1 MSKVACIG
9 ECMVELK
16 QADGGLFSRGYGG
29 DTLNTAVYLARLGVG
44 ADYITALGDDPLS
57 DEMIAGWAAEGVGT
71 KRVVRLPGKLPGL
84 YMIQTDGKGERRFFH
99 WRDSAAARSLMDLPQ
114 TPEIL
119 DALAGYDVIYLSA
132 ITLSL
137 YGAEA
142 GRGCSRRIGR
152 AREAGARF
160 AFDTNFR
167 ARGWPDLDVARAV
180 FRDAFAAADIV
191 LASTE
196 DLLPLYPGESNE
208 NLLARIPGAEVVLK
222 LSEPASI
229 LRLERRA
236 LSDQGQ
242 AGGGARR
249 RYHGRRRQFCRRL
262 RGGTPRGRGPAR
274 SRAGRASPGGRCGM
288 SSRGDHPARGDA
300 ARPDPEPRQFSQG
313 IAMTAAARQEQLAAI
328 FRSATVIPVLTIER
342 LEDAVPLARALV
354 AGGVRVLEVTLRT
367 PVAVE
372 AAKAMIAEVPDAIV
386 GIGTILNADDLA
398 RASALGAKF
407 GISPGAT
414 PELLKAAAAS
424 DLPFAPGI
432 ATASELM
439 QALAAGFDLVKFF
452 PAEQAGGIK
461 ALRALAG
468 PFPNIRVCP
477 TGGIGEANAA
487 SLAGRAEC
495 GGGGRFL
502 ALPGRRYQVR
512 QLGRHNRHVRA
523 DDEIAE
529 SVQPR

>member
-1 MSKVACIG
+1 
-9 ECMVELK
+9 
-16 QADGGLFSRGYGG
+16 
-29 DTLNTAVYLARLGVG
+29 
-44 ADYITALGDDPLS
+44 
-57 DEMIAGWAAEGVGT
+57 MIAGWAAEGVGT
-71 KRVVRLPGKLPGL
+71 KRVARLPGKLPGL
-84 YMIQTDGKGERRFFH
+84 YMIQTDDKGERRFFH

-119 DALAGYDVIYLSA
+119 NSLAGYDVIYLSA

-137 YGAEA
+137 YGGE
-142 GRGCSRRIGR
+142 GRARLFAALKG

-180 FRDAFAAADIV
+180 FQEAFAAADIV

-208 NLLARIPGAEVVLK
+208 ALLARIPGAEVVLK

-229 LRLERRA
+229 LRLQGVPA
-236 LSDQGQ
+236 SDQGR
-242 AGGGARR
+242 AVAGARC
-249 RYHGRRRQFCRRL
+249 RYHGGRRQFCCRLCRRAPPW
-262 RGGTPRGRGPAR
+262 RGADR
-274 SRAGRASPGGRCGM
+274 SRAGGAPPRRGCGM
-288 SSRGDHPARGDA
+288 PSRRNHPACGDA
-300 ARPDPEPRQFSQG
+300 ARTHPEPRQFSQG
-313 IAMTAAARQEQLAAI
+313 IAMTAATRQEQLAAI
-328 FRSATVIPVLTIER
+328 FKSATVIPVLTIER

-367 PVAVE
+367 PVAAD

-398 RASALGAKF
+398 RARALGAKF

-487 SLAGRAEC
+487 SWLAEPNVVAVGGSWLCPAADIRSGNWAGITAMCARAMKS
-495 GGGGRFL
+495 L
-502 ALPGRRYQVR
+502 KPA
-512 QLGRHNRHVRA
+512 
-523 DDEIAE
+523 
-529 SVQPR
+529 